1 MRGGPPAHVTA
12 KKKANKKKKV
22 AKIKTAAPPSEDD
35 LRAAHMA
42 LVQDSVARHAPSLL
56 SQLDD
61 NGYAIIDN
69 FLPPA
74 TIQQMRAE
82 CEGLRTSGKMV
93 ASQSTRWDE
102 ESGSVSVRAFGI
114 EENLGLETFGI
125 ITGEVLRIL
134 RVVLIRNG
142 AELVGATV
150 ANRPNQFL
158 QIEIG

>member
-1 MRGGPPAHVTA
+1 MHLTCVLYGSPRILTIREQVKVVASLA
-12 KKKANKKKKV
+12 LARLQKV
-22 AKIKTAAPPSEDD
+22 AQATFPKWEAVQRLPARRTYVPNFKKCIQHFCIHAGG
-35 LRAAHMA
+35 RA
-42 LVQDSVARHAPSLL
+42 V
-56 SQLDD
+56 
-61 NGYAIIDN
+61 ID
-69 FLPPA
+69 
-74 TIQQMRAE
+74 
-82 CEGLRTSGKMV
+82 
-93 ASQSTRWDE
+93 
-102 ESGSVSVRAFGI
+102 GI